1 MLVER
6 DHVLTALR
14 ELANDAAAGAG
25 RLVFLG
31 GEAGV
36 GKTTLAGALTA
47 EAPDGTV
54 VRRGACDSLTT
65 AEALGPLLDATP
77 EIAGDLGEDSTLRRG
92 AERGEIRADF
102 DPAGVN
108 DMLTSPIIASGLT
121 HRPRPTKPQV
131 EFCVDV
137 VMSWL
142 EQRN

>member
-36 GKTTLAGALTA
+36 GKT
-47 EAPDGTV
+47 
-54 VRRGACDSLTT
+54 
-65 AEALGPLLDATP
+65 
-77 EIAGDLGEDSTLRRG
+77 
-92 AERGEIRADF
+92 
-102 DPAGVN
+102 
-108 DMLTSPIIASGLT
+108 M
-121 HRPRPTKPQV
+121 TKPQV